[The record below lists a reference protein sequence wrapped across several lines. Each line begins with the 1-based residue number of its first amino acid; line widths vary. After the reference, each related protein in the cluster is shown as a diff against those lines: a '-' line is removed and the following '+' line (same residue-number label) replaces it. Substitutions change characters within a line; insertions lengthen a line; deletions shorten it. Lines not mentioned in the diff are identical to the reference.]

1 MSEPKSETIE
11 KLSAESD
18 EYPPPAIVAE
28 NALLKDAKAE
38 YERWREN
45 PDAFWAAEAEKF
57 VWLKKWDKV
66 SSFDGVNHEW
76 FIGGKINITLNA
88 LDRHA
93 ESENKDKIAF
103 IWLGENGEE
112 IKISYLELLKL
123 VCRFANGLKSLNV
136 KKGDRVVIYMPLTI
150 EGVVAMLACARIGA
164 IHSVVYAGLGQ
175 TALRDRIIDA
185 NAKIV
190 VAGDVG
196 FRRGKTVDLE
206 SIVDEAVKDLPSVEK
221 IVVFRRVSEPSAVA
235 GGLIQPIKNAESKSS
250 LDYLSGKSDVEKV
263 QPSATADGSDKP
275 LTPAADREID
285 FVELMQ
291 FPDECPAEP
300 MDAEDI
306 LFILYTSGTTGKPKG
321 VVHVHGGYMVGTT
334 YHLKNF
340 FDVGDDDIF
349 WCMSDIGWIV
359 GHSYIVYA
367 PLCAGATTV
376 FREGAIDFPH
386 QGIAWEIVEKYKVT
400 KMFTAPT
407 AIRFFMRFGEELPKK
422 YDISSL
428 KVLACAGE
436 PLNPE
441 AWRWAQRHLCGD
453 GKHGYCVDNWWQTE
467 LGAPTIA
474 TPVTMPMRMGKAG
487 VPLAGVEADVVDAD
501 GNSAPANVGGRLV
514 LRRPF
519 PSMMRSVWNDAP
531 RYERMWRQVAGCY
544 VSGDVAVKDADG
556 YIQVLGRADD
566 VLNVAGHRIGTADVE
581 SALVSHDS
589 VAEAA
594 VIGIPEEVKG
604 EAIVAF
610 VQLRNGFLESD
621 ELLKTLSAHVRRELG
636 PIAAPSKIKFMKAL
650 PKTRSGKIMR
660 RYLKALE
667 TGADVGDISTL
678 EE

>member
-1 MSEPKSETIE
+1 MSAPDLETIE
-11 KLSAESD
+11 KFSHEES
-18 EYPPPAIVAE
+18 EYPPPKIVAE
-28 NALLKDAKAE
+28 NALLKDARAE
-38 YERWREN
+38 YDRWQAN

-76 FIGGKINITLNA
+76 FIGGKTNITLNA

-93 ESENKDKIAF
+93 ESGKTAF
-103 IWLGENGEE
+103 IWLGESGEE
-112 IKISYLELLKL
+112 RKITYPELLKL
-123 VCRFANGLKSLNV
+123 VCQFANGLKSLNV

-175 TALRDRIIDA
+175 AALRDRITDA
-185 NAKIV
+185 DAKILI
-190 VAGDVG
+190 AGDVG
-196 FRRGKTVDLE
+196 FRRGKTVDLK
-206 SIVDEAVKDLPSVEK
+206 SIVDAAVRDLPT
-221 IVVFRRVSEPSAVA
+221 I
-235 GGLIQPIKNAESKSS
+235 
-250 LDYLSGKSDVEKV
+250 EKV
-263 QPSATADGSDKP
+263 IIYRRQESSDAETSGRGSEE
-275 LTPAADREID
+275 TREID
-285 FVELMQ
+285 FADLLK
-291 FPDECPAEP
+291 FPDVCAAER
-300 MDAEDI
+300 MDAEDV
-306 LFILYTSGTTGKPKG
+306 LFVLYTSGTTGKPKG
-321 VVHVHGGYMVGTT
+321 VVHAGGGYMVGTT
-334 YHLKNF
+334 YHLRNF

-367 PLCAGATTV
+367 PLCAGVTTV

-386 QGIAWEIVEKYKVT
+386 QGIAWEIVEKYRVT

-422 YDISSL
+422 YDITSL

-441 AWRWAQRHLCGD
+441 AWRWAQTHLCGGENGD
-453 GKHGYCVDNWWQTE
+453 RAHGFCVDNWWQTE

-474 TPVTMPMRMGKAG
+474 TPVTMAMRMGKAG
-487 VPLAGVEADVVDAD
+487 VPLAGVEADIVDAD
-501 GNSAPANVGGRLV
+501 GNSVGANVGGRLV

-519 PSMMRSVWNDAP
+519 PSMMRTVWNDHA
-531 RYERMWRQVAGCY
+531 RYERMWKQVEGCY
-544 VSGDVAVKDADG
+544 VSGDVAIKDADG

-566 VLNVAGHRIGTADVE
+566 VLSVAGHRIGTADIE
-581 SALVSHDS
+581 SAFVSHPS
-589 VAEAA
+589 VAESA
-594 VIGIPEEVKG
+594 VIGIPDELKG

-610 VQLRNGFLESD
+610 VQLRSGFDES
-621 ELLKTLSAHVRRELG
+621 ENLLKTLSAHVRTELG
-636 PIAAPSKIKFMKAL
+636 PIATPSKIKFMKAL

-667 TGADVGDISTL
+667 TGADAGDISTL

>member
-1 MSEPKSETIE
+1 MSALNSETIE
-11 KLSAESD
+11 KLSVETG
-18 EYPPPAIVAE
+18 EYPPPKIVAE

-38 YERWREN
+38 YERWRKN
-45 PDAFWAAEAEKF
+45 PDAFWAGEAEKF
-57 VWLKKWDKV
+57 VWLKKWNKV

-76 FIGGKINITLNA
+76 FIGGKTNVTLNA

-93 ESENKDKIAF
+93 ASSKKDKTAY

-112 IKISYLELLKL
+112 RKVSYSELLKT

-150 EGVVAMLACARIGA
+150 EGVIAMLACARIGA

-175 TALRDRIIDA
+175 AALRDRITDA
-185 NAKIV
+185 NAKILI
-190 VAGDVG
+190 AGDIG
-196 FRRGKTVDLE
+196 FRRGKTVDLK
-206 SIVDEAVKDLPSVEK
+206 SIADEAVKNLDVK
-221 IVVFRRVSEPSAVA
+221 VIVFRRDSSVSSD
-235 GGLIQPIKNAESKSS
+235 ESVNQIDENSNPQSS
-250 LDYLSGKSDVEKV
+250 LDYLSDDDKNQPEKI
-263 QPSATADGSDKP
+263 SHS
-275 LTPAADREID
+275 AADNPNGEID
-285 FVELMQ
+285 FADLMK
-291 FPDECPAEP
+291 FPDECEAEP
-300 MDAEDI
+300 MDAEDV

-367 PLCAGATTV
+367 PLCAGVTTV

-386 QGIAWEIVEKYKVT
+386 QAIAWEIVEKYKIT

-407 AIRFFMRFGEELPKK
+407 AIRFFMRFGEALPKK
-422 YDISSL
+422 YDIMSL

-441 AWRWAQRHLCGD
+441 AWRWAQTHLCGD
-453 GKHGYCVDNWWQTE
+453 GAHGYCVDNWWQTE

-487 VPLAGVEADVVDAD
+487 IPLAGVEADVVDAN
-501 GNSAPANVGGRLV
+501 GNSVAANVGGRLV

-519 PSMMRSVWNDAP
+519 PSMMRTVWNDAT
-531 RYERMWRQVAGCY
+531 RYERMWKQVEGCY

-566 VLNVAGHRIGTADVE
+566 VLSVAGHRIGTADVE
-581 SALVSHDS
+581 SALVSHKA

-594 VIGIPEEVKG
+594 VIGVPDEIKG

-610 VQLRNGFLESD
+610 VQLRSGAEESD
-621 ELLKTLSAHVRRELG
+621 ELSAELIKHVRRESG
-636 PIAAPSKIKFMKAL
+636 AIAAPSKVKFMKAL